1 MYRGNTI
8 AVVVPAYNEDDMVG
22 SVIDQLP
29 DFVDRVYAIDDC
41 STDDTWTEIR
51 KRATGQKRLPAL
63 STDTAADSTTT
74 VSDGGV
80 HDGTWVIAIRHD
92 TNQGAGGALKTG
104 YRHAERDGMDIT
116 VTFDADGQMDP
127 EQMDRLLDPIVEGRA
142 AYAKGN
148 RLAGS
153 RFQAEM
159 PRFRLLGNWLLTL
172 LTRPASGYW
181 RLRDPQ
187 NGYTAISRE
196 ALSSI
201 DLDAVPNDHDYP
213 NDLLARL
220 NVEGVTVADVP
231 MTAVYDDEE
240 STIDFATFVPRT
252 SMTLLRAFVQRLVRE
267 GRRGSVVV
275 PLLYVLGAVGLL
287 LGVVTSAAWL
297 VSRALG
303 GSSERTSTGATL
315 LLMGAVASLQAVVSD
330 YRNGDA
336 EVIRE

>member
-8 AVVVPAYNEDDMVG
+8 AVVVPAYNEAEMVG
-22 SVIDQLP
+22 SVIDHLP
-29 DFVDRVYAIDDC
+29 AFVDRVYAIDDC
-41 STDDTWTEIR
+41 STDDTWSEIQQ
-51 KRATGQKRLPAL
+51 RATGQRHPSTL
-63 STDTAADSTTT
+63 STET
-74 VSDGGV
+74 VLGPATVPDGGV
-80 HDGTWVIAIRHD
+80 HDGTRVIAIRHE

-104 YRHAERDGMDIT
+104 YRHAERDEMDIT
-116 VTFDADGQMDP
+116 VTIDADGQMDP
-127 EQMDRLLDPIVEGRA
+127 KQMADLLDPIVEGRA

-153 RFQAEM
+153 RVQAEM

-196 ALSSI
+196 ALSAI
-201 DLDAVPNDHDYP
+201 DLDALPDHHDYP

-220 NVEGVTVADVP
+220 NVVGATVADVP
-231 MTAVYDDEE
+231 MSAVYGDEE

-252 SMTLLRAFVQRLVRE
+252 SKTLLRAFVRRLLRE
-267 GRRGSVVV
+267 GRRGTVGL
-275 PLLYVLGAVGLL
+275 PLLYVLGTLGLL
-287 LGVVTSAAWL
+287 LGLSSSVGWL
-297 VSRALG
+297 VTRAVDG
-303 GSSERTSTGATL
+303 GSERSSRGATSL
-315 LLMGAVASLQAVVSD
+315 LFGVVASLQAVVSD
-330 YRNGDA
+330 YYRGDA